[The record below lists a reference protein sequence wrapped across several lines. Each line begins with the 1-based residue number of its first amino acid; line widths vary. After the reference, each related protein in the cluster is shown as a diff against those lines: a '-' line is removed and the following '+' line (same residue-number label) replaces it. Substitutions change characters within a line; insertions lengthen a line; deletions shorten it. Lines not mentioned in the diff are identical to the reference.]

1 MHNPSQHLF
10 GRSTTSDTDARSGGR
25 NDSVGVSGGSVGLQA
40 HESRLL
46 KVWALALV
54 LLFVTST
61 TAAQTWKASDFHGV
75 KPGKSTKAD
84 VTKAFGDPA
93 EVRKPSLAAFANDA
107 CCEELLYHGKGDNG
121 GELSIAIRKNG
132 AVVYILDQ
140 FKSAMPRST
149 AYRKYGKDWHDHA
162 YSSAKCAERAGIAP
176 LYRDPAGPIELV
188 EYPDKG
194 MLFWPSNNGYDFFGS
209 VYTAS
214 APGLLKPPP
223 CVTSKH

>member
-1 MHNPSQHLF
+1 MLLKFENPQIRRFENLLLALIF
-10 GRSTTSDTDARSGGR
+10 TTSLS
-25 NDSVGVSGGSVGLQA
+25 
-40 HESRLL
+40 
-46 KVWALALV
+46 
-54 LLFVTST
+54 
-61 TAAQTWKASDFHGV
+61 AQTWHASEFHGITA
-75 KPGKSTKAD
+75 GKSNKAA
-84 VTKAFGDPA
+84 VLKAFGDPA
-93 EVRKPSLAAFANDA
+93 EVRKPSLAAFANDT
-107 CCEELLYHGKGDNG
+107 CCEELLYHGRGDNG

-188 EYPDKG
+188 EYPNKG

-209 VYTAS
+209 VFTAS
-214 APGLLKPPP
+214 APGLLKPPA
-223 CVTSKH
+223 CVKSAASKTTSKTKG

>member
-1 MHNPSQHLF
+1 MPFKLEILKIRRF
-10 GRSTTSDTDARSGGR
+10 
-25 NDSVGVSGGSVGLQA
+25 
-40 HESRLL
+40 ESFLL
-46 KVWALALV
+46 L
-54 LLFVTST
+54 LLFST
-61 TAAQTWKASDFHGV
+61 ALSAQAPWHASDFHGITA
-75 KPGKSTKAD
+75 GKSNKAA
-84 VTKAFGDPA
+84 VIKAFGDPA
-93 EVRKPSLAAFANDA
+93 EVRKPSLAAFANEA

-121 GELSIAIRKNG
+121 GELSIAVRKNG

-176 LYRDPAGPIELV
+176 LYRDAGGPIELV

-194 MLFWPSNNGYDFFGS
+194 MLFWPSDNGYDFFGS

-214 APGLLKPPP
+214 APGLLKPPA
-223 CVTSKH
+223 CVKSAARPSTSK

>member
-1 MHNPSQHLF
+1 MPVKFDNPKIRRFETLF
-10 GRSTTSDTDARSGGR
+10 LLLLVST
-25 NDSVGVSGGSVGLQA
+25 
-40 HESRLL
+40 
-46 KVWALALV
+46 AL
-54 LLFVTST
+54 S
-61 TAAQTWKASDFHGV
+61 AQSSWHASDFHGV
-75 KPGKSTKAD
+75 TAGKSNKAA
-84 VTKAFGDPA
+84 VVKAFGDPA
-93 EVRKPSLAAFANDA
+93 ETRQPSLAAFANDA

-132 AVVYILDQ
+132 TVVYILDQ

-194 MLFWPSNNGYDFFGS
+194 MLFWPSDNGYDFFGS
-209 VYTAS
+209 VFTAS
-214 APGLLKPPP
+214 APGLLKPPA
-223 CVTSKH
+223 CVKRPSK

>member
-1 MHNPSQHLF
+1 MPIQFENPKIRRFENLLLL
-10 GRSTTSDTDARSGGR
+10 
-25 NDSVGVSGGSVGLQA
+25 VIVSATLS
-40 HESRLL
+40 
-46 KVWALALV
+46 
-54 LLFVTST
+54 
-61 TAAQTWKASDFHGV
+61 AQTPWHATAFHGITA
-75 KPGKSTKAD
+75 GKSNKAA
-84 VTKAFGDPA
+84 VTKAFGDPS
-93 EVRKPSLAAFANDA
+93 EVRKPSLAAFANEA

-121 GELSIAIRKNG
+121 GDLSIAIRKNG

-176 LYRDPAGPIELV
+176 LYRDLSGPIELV

-209 VYTAS
+209 VFTAS
-214 APGLLKPPP
+214 APGLLKPPA
-223 CVTSKH
+223 CVKATARPSK

>member
-1 MHNPSQHLF
+1 MPFEFENPKTRQSENLF
-10 GRSTTSDTDARSGGR
+10 GGGV
-25 NDSVGVSGGSVGLQA
+25 NLQA
-40 HESRLL
+40 HDYIR
-46 KVWALALV
+46 KIRWALALV
-54 LLFVTST
+54 LF
-61 TAAQTWKASDFHGV
+61 TASVLSAQSPWHASEFHGITA
-75 KPGKSTKAD
+75 GKSNKAA
-84 VTKAFGDPA
+84 VIKTFGDPA

-132 AVVYILDQ
+132 TVVYILDQ
-140 FKSAMPRST
+140 FKSAKPRST

-176 LYRDPAGPIELV
+176 LYRDQGGPIELV

-194 MLFWPSNNGYDFFGS
+194 MLFWPSDNGYDFFGS

-214 APGLLKPPP
+214 APGLLKPPA
-223 CVTSKH
+223 CVKTAAKSN